1 MDQLKIAVDQN
12 IFLSTLRISEAGVL
26 FDLINTNRTHLR
38 AWLPWVDNNRTV
50 EDSRKFIEKS
60 QEKLNK
66 NNGFDLGIY
75 FNEKLVGIIGIN
87 HFDAL
92 NQKVEIG
99 YWLSENH
106 QGKGIMTKSVKTLIK
121 YIFQTLKMQRIQI
134 DVALGN
140 KKSTTIP
147 DRLGFK
153 KEGIQH
159 QAGFLYDHFV
169 DLQTYALL
177 KDEFTEDS

>member
-12 IFLSTLRISEAGVL
+12 IFLSTLIISEADVL
-26 FDLINTNRTHLR
+26 FDLVNTNRTHLR
-38 AWLPWVDNNRTV
+38 EWLPWVDNNKTA

-60 QEKLNK
+60 QEKLSK

-99 YWLSENH
+99 YWLSKNH

-121 YIFQTLKMQRIQI
+121 YIFQTLKMHRIQI

-177 KDEFTEDS
+177 KDEFPEDS